1 MSVKLIKTLG
11 VQFCK
16 MDPASLSDE
25 ALLKKKTKVTAIGDG
40 GNLMDPNLEAD
51 EAGGEQDNPGATKDS
66 GEDDELKGWSP

>member
-25 ALLKKKTKVTAIGDG
+25 ALLKKKRKVTAIGDG

-51 EAGGEQDNPGATKDS
+51 EAEVKRTTQEQQRTLGKMMN
-66 GEDDELKGWSP
+66 

>member
-25 ALLKKKTKVTAIGDG
+25 ALLKKKRKVTAIGDG

-51 EAGGEQDNPGATKDS
+51 EAGGEC
-66 GEDDELKGWSP
+66 